1 MGRYR
6 MERPKPPILR
16 NDVYQSNPLI
26 NARKEFDALGMRIFL
41 LGLRGINPHFSQNDK
56 FFNEKFPMLFIPT
69 AKLTELLGGNTAY
82 LHELKERCEKIFDTI
97 VELNKEDGGFVLMH
111 LFQKLEYKPN
121 EGLYLQFDELM
132 RPYLLDL
139 FNCKGYTKLDVE
151 QIFQLT
157 STYATRLVELL
168 LQYQNIDKFKIFRKI
183 KREMTIDE
191 LRFALNVPSGTYED
205 RLDNFRKKIL
215 DDPIA
220 EINSKTLYEMS
231 YRTIKQGG
239 KVVGVELELDMS
251 VMPLE
256 DKRYAASTEP
266 AIAKLLE
273 LGFSLDT
280 AQEIFAH
287 CEGTADCLKRI
298 THAQQVLAKQKA
310 RGRTPVENEIGFL
323 YSAILKGWQVETPR
337 KVAALPQ
344 KKETASS
351 KSQTKSQKSREIIAE
366 NQAKKA
372 AVFESTQVARA
383 KMPIPES
390 QRELIFDWLS
400 SSSTKPYVESAL
412 KSIGWTLK
420 EFLEKYPR

>member
-1 MGRYR
+1 MSRYR

-41 LGLRGINPHFSQNDK
+41 LGLRGINPHFSQNDR
-56 FFNEKFPMLFIPT
+56 FFNDKFPMLFIPT
-69 AKLTELLGGNTAY
+69 AKLTELLGGNTVY

-139 FNCKGYTKLDVE
+139 FESKGYTKLDVE

-168 LQYQNIDKFKIFRKI
+168 LQYQNISQFKICRKI

-191 LRFALNVPSGTYED
+191 LRFALNVPKGAYED
-205 RLDNFRKKIL
+205 RVDNFRKKIL

-220 EINSKTLYEMS
+220 EVNSKTLYEMS
-231 YRTIKQGG
+231 YRTIKQGV
-239 KVVGVELELDMS
+239 KVVGVELELDAS
-251 VMPLE
+251 VVPIE
-256 DKRYAASTEP
+256 DKRYAAATEP
-266 AIAKLLE
+266 AIGKLLE
-273 LGFSLDT
+273 IGFSLDT
-280 AQEIFAH
+280 AQEIFSRCA
-287 CEGTADCLKRI
+287 GTADCLKRI
-298 THAQQVLAKQKA
+298 AHAQQVLEKQKA
-310 RGRTPVENEIGFL
+310 RGRTPVENETGFL
-323 YSAILKGWQVETPR
+323 HSAILKGWKVETPR
-337 KVAALPQ
+337 KVVPPPKPKAA
-344 KKETASS
+344 KS
-351 KSQTKSQKSREIIAE
+351 KPKTPRELIAE

-372 AVFESTQVARA
+372 EGLASKAS
-383 KMPIPES
+383 IPKKAISPSEV
-390 QRELIFDWLS
+390 EMIFGWLDS
-400 SSSTKPYVESAL
+400 RSTKPYVDRLL
-412 KSIGWTLK
+412 KSFGWTLK
-420 EFLEKYPR
+420 EFLEKHPR